1 MFDDI
6 FEHLAIHPKNLT
18 PEIRSILANRWDDNN
33 ELIAW
38 IQTNNIIW
46 GYTPIYRLQD
56 GWPVDIVLRNDV
68 LIDEH
73 RASRWPRVNC

>member
-1 MFDDI
+1 MFDDV

-18 PEIRSILANRWDDNN
+18 PKIHSILANRWDDNN
-33 ELIAW
+33 ELIAR
-38 IQTNNIIW
+38 IQTNNIVR
-46 GYTPIYRLQD
+46 GYMPIYWLQD

-73 RASRWPRVNC
+73 RASRWPRVIH